1 MRPALV
7 PLFVPLLAG
16 LACVGGNLYG
26 ATAASTTP
34 PATVEP
40 ELELDLVVLDNEH
53 RIVGNAEIDE
63 QRNEVRISIGK
74 GVFTIARQRVKE
86 IHVSLK
92 SREAFVRDNPKDLV
106 ACLGL
111 ARWYLA
117 NKRFGDAVRLFK
129 LMHEGGSLDLAGLA
143 QLAEAI
149 ERNDRVKGP
158 REAIPYYSEYRDK
171 GGTDP
176 APLARLKLLQ
186 QTLLDYEARTGGLDP
201 STTVTMA
208 PAGPGPLK
216 APVSPPGFEIRG
228 WEADNPKWS
237 NPSKTEVVRIRD
249 GQTQREVLK
258 IDYEGGE
265 QFKAA
270 LERRVSWALTEDSVL
285 EFHVLNQEK
294 QPIKLAV
301 AFKTGSGW
309 DFYESAPVD
318 IAPSQTFVPVRFD
331 LRAAIYGCKANNYA
345 KTGKIDSLGDI
356 KAIQVLIHNG
366 RAPGSL
372 LVSGMGF
379 RRPEGL

>member
-1 MRPALV
+1 MRLLLV
-7 PLFVPLLAG
+7 PFLTG
-16 LACVGGNLYG
+16 LACCGGSLHA
-26 ATAASTTP
+26 ATASAAP
-34 PATVEP
+34 PAAADEP
-40 ELELDLVVLDNEH
+40 ALELDLVVLDNEH

-63 QRNEVRISIGK
+63 QRNEVRISTGK

-86 IHVSLK
+86 IHASLK
-92 SREAFVRDNPKDLV
+92 SREAFVRDNPKDLA

-117 NKRFGDAVRLFK
+117 NKRFGDAVRLLK
-129 LMHEGGSLDLAGLA
+129 QLHEDGTLDLAGLA
-143 QLAEAI
+143 QLADAI
-149 ERNDRVKGP
+149 ERNDRAKGP
-158 REAIPYYSEYRDK
+158 REAIPYYVEYRDK

-186 QTLLDYEARTGGLDP
+186 QTLADYEARTGGLDP
-201 STTVTMA
+201 ASVAATTA
-208 PAGPGPLK
+208 AGPGPLK
-216 APVSPPGFEIRG
+216 VPVSQPGFEIRG

-249 GQTQREVLK
+249 GQAQREVLK
-258 IDYEGGE
+258 IDYAGGE

-270 LERRVSWALTEDSVL
+270 LERRVSWALTSDSVL

-294 QPIKLAV
+294 QPIKLGV
-301 AFKTGSGW
+301 AFKTGSSW

-318 IAPSQTFVPVRFD
+318 VAPGQTFVPVRFD

-345 KTGKIDSLGDI
+345 KTGRIDNLGDI

-372 LVSGMGF
+372 LISGMGF